1 MNRIKIANKLVKLA
15 EEMLK
20 QTKNDIVKL
29 LVIDEVYNS
38 FYVIEIDSGVLAK
51 ICEKEGVD
59 VYGDNDYDIEQ
70 AILAHLDEIESE
82 AVRIDYLDFIVRRG

>member
-1 MNRIKIANKLVKLA
+1 MDKTKIANKLVKLA

-20 QTKNDIVKL
+20 QTKNDIAEV
-29 LVIDEVYNS
+29 LVADLYDL

-59 VYGDNDYDIEQ
+59 IYNDDNRDIER

-82 AVRIDYLDFIVRRG
+82 AMRIIQLDFVVWKR